1 MKERIILTGTKYFAI
16 ATCIIGVTV
25 VMIPCANATPTLWHG
40 NYYELIMA
48 TDISWVSASAAA
60 ASRTYAGVSGHLATI
75 TSAEENAFVAS
86 LAPSSTVL
94 EGAWLGGRSP
104 EGWLVG
110 PEAGDAFIYENF
122 RPEENDGYA
131 WIFFGSVGIYPRG
144 GWGDDVDGVSDSGN
158 PIRGYFVEYE
168 RAAAVPEPTTMM
180 LLGFGLIGLAGM
192 KRMRS

>member
-1 MKERIILTGTKYFAI
+1 MKERIILTGTKYFSI
-16 ATCIIGVTV
+16 ATCIIGLIAVLV
-25 VMIPCANATPTLWHG
+25 PHAEATPIQWNG
-40 NYYELIMA
+40 NYYELVMA
-48 TDISWVSASAAA
+48 TDISWASANAA
-60 ASRTYAGVSGHLATI
+60 ATSRGGHLATI

-131 WIFFGSVGIYPRG
+131 WIFFATVNMGPNVYPRG
-144 GWGDDVDGVSDSGN
+144 GWGDDVDGISDSGN

-192 KRMRS
+192 RRMRS